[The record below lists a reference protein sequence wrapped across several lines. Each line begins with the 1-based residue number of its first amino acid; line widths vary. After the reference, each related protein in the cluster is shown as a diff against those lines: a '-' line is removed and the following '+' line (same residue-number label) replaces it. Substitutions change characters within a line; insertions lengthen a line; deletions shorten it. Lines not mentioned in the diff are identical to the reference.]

1 MSTVYCKEPGYYG
14 FARFIGG
21 CLWTIGDCS
30 VGPLSFGPQGL
41 LHCVCFAG
49 TARLDNHH
57 ACTGYG
63 HRPLLVGAWAAIGPL
78 PMTCGPLSHFVLLSP
93 WTGSMFLLPRFFSLG
108 G

>member
-1 MSTVYCKEPGYYG
+1 MSTVYCRAPGYYG
-14 FARFIGG
+14 FARFVGG

-30 VGPLSFGPQGL
+30 VGPLSFGPL
-41 LHCVCFAG
+41 AS
-49 TARLDNHH
+49 LDNHH

-63 HRPLLVGAWAAIGPL
+63 YRPLLVGAWAAIGPL
-78 PMTCGPLSHFVLLSP
+78 PMTRGPLSHFVLLSP